1 MLVAHRILGR
11 GGVKSLLLAL
21 LAAMAAVAGMTLTA
35 EAQTD
40 DGEAEAA
47 QGRVIV
53 RIHDRAADGVDDY
66 RIEFGFFPEWAL
78 DDKDPWAEAV
88 TTWSDWLP
96 RARYL
101 TKTVIDRRDADD
113 NRRWLRSS
121 LISVPAG
128 AAAPQRGGDA
138 DLGGADDGEANQ
150 ISGRVIARYSPD
162 SRGRLRIEFGFLP
175 ECAFSGTANTEEAVE
190 RYGDDLLPS
199 SRYLSASLIS
209 NRRGDWLRSSV
220 VNVPPTCPSDEEE
233 LTIDITSPQLS
244 VDQGEE
250 VAARRIGTVEG
261 PLTTEFSPITF
272 SGLPEG
278 LTIVDNDAGADM
290 RRLVLSG
297 VVDSEAELRSYA
309 VRITARPPEGDAVSA
324 ELTIRVGRGDTRP
337 ELTWSGYS
345 PDTQRVGGRVTLQQP
360 RVVVGPG
367 EPAWGYIDDTPRI
380 CTVDPSTGELALV
393 APGQCLVTAASAAGG
408 GFRAGTI
415 QTEVTVTDKPVPEI
429 RWQGYSPL
437 EAKVGEPAPRVLP
450 PTARVAGR
458 TVRLTYTYE
467 VDEDSERDGI
477 CDVNSRNGQIDAM
490 AQGSC
495 AVVAKS
501 AETDEYAAA
510 SSEPV
515 RVAIVVEKQD
525 PDLRWGG
532 YNDENLRAGG
542 DPIRPIERE
551 PQPRLREARDQ
562 LTYSYSATPRSVCSV
577 NPATGELTL
586 HREGACE
593 VTVRS
598 EETDEFLADEVTV
611 AVQVGRKGRPDL
623 DWFDYPDAPVAV
635 GGDPITPSRA
645 GSRDRV
651 GPLTYESRTPSV
663 CSVDSRTGRLSGRE
677 PGTCRVTVMSGET
690 DDLFEGSETITVR
703 IIDLPLPSPCG
714 LNYSRDVRVGGQVG
728 PEIDCGDGDAR
739 ARYETQTPTICS
751 VNGNSGD
758 VTGLAAGQ
766 CRIIATVP
774 ATSRY
779 AEATPRAT
787 LAVLDDLSPR
797 CDAIGDVGPLDPG
810 ESSRRINLDDYCED
824 PEEERLSY
832 TAMSSDSGVATVRVS
847 GSSLTVTA
855 SRNPGG
861 DEAAITVIAT
871 DPGGKAGRTRF
882 FATVDTIGPV
892 IDGISCSPSSPSVDD
907 DVTCT
912 ASLSGGTPTSYS
924 WSGGDSSGSGVTY
937 RTSFSTAGR
946 KTVSLTVR
954 NSAGSNSASTP
965 SFSVG
970 GGPPL
975 FNSNNGISC
984 SPSPP
989 RVNDSV
995 TCTASLSGGAPDSYS
1010 WSGGASSGSSAT
1022 YRTSFSTAGSKTVSL
1037 TVRNTAGSDSDS
1049 ISFTVAP
1056 PQLRVDSVTCTPSP
1070 ATTNQ
1075 FVTCTA
1081 RVSGGGVDSY
1091 SWGTDPVFGS
1101 GVNSHTSHTFRFNN
1115 AGQYTVSLTVRNST
1129 SSHTG
1134 SAALTVTGS
1143 DRPSCGNSDATVE
1156 EGSSTTLYYSCSDPD
1171 GDVLTFT
1178 ATSSD
1183 TDVATVALS
1192 GTTVTVTGVSAG
1204 RAVISLWASDGHWRV
1219 YNSASVTVTAPT
1231 IVRPQVNSVSCSPST
1246 TTVNANVTC
1255 TASLGGG
1262 TPTSYSWSGGAS
1274 SGSSASY
1281 SASFSSAGS
1290 KTVSLTVS
1298 NSAGSDS
1305 GSTTVT
1311 VTPAGPRVDSI
1322 ACTPSPATTNQW
1334 VTCTASLSGGAP
1346 DSYSWSTDPVFS
1358 SDVNSRA
1365 SFLFYNRA
1373 QYTVSLTVRNAAGSH
1388 TGTAA
1393 LTVTGSNRP
1402 GCGNSDATVEEGSS
1416 TTLLYS
1422 CSDPDGDVLT
1432 FTATSSDT
1440 SVATVA
1446 LSGTTVTVTGVSA
1459 GRAVIS
1465 LWASDGH
1472 WRVNNTG
1479 VVTVTAPTV
1488 VRPQVNSVSCS
1499 PSSPSVNASVT
1510 CTASL
1515 SGGTPTSYS
1524 WSGGASS
1531 GSSASYSTSFSSAG
1545 SKTVSLTVSNSAGSA
1560 SRSTIVIV
1568 VGPPVVNSV
1577 SCSPSSPSVNASVT
1591 CTASLSGGTPTS
1603 YSWSGG
1609 ASSGSSASYSTS
1621 FSSAGS
1627 KTVSLT
1633 VSNSAGSASGSTTVE
1648 VIARPYIPPPE
1659 PPPQPPPPPEPQPPQ
1674 PEPPPE
1680 PPQQPP
1686 PPPPPPP

>member
-1 MLVAHRILGR
+1 M
-11 GGVKSLLLAL
+11 
-21 LAAMAAVAGMTLTA
+21 GMTLTA
-35 EAQTD
+35 GAQTD
-40 DGEAEAA
+40 DGDTEAG

-53 RIHDRAADGVDDY
+53 RIQDRTDDGVDDY

-138 DLGGADDGEANQ
+138 DLGGEDDGEANQ
-150 ISGRVIARYSPD
+150 ITGRVIARYNPD

-175 ECAFSGTANTEEAVE
+175 ECAFTSTANTEEAVE
-190 RYGDDLLPS
+190 RYGDDLLPR

-233 LTIDITSPQLS
+233 LTIDITSPLLS

-278 LTIVDNDAGADM
+278 LTIVDNDAGANV

-367 EPAWGYIDDTPRI
+367 EPAWSYTDDTPRI

-393 APGQCLVTAASAAGG
+393 APGQCLVTATSAAGG
-408 GFRAGTI
+408 GFREGTI

-450 PTARVAGR
+450 PTARVDGR
-458 TVRLTYTYE
+458 TVRLTYTYA

-495 AVVAKS
+495 EVVAKS

-510 SSEPV
+510 SSRPV

-525 PDLRWGG
+525 PDLRWDG

-586 HREGACE
+586 HREGACD

-611 AVQVGRKGRPDL
+611 AVQVGRKDRPDL

-635 GGDPITPSRA
+635 GGDPITPSRP

-663 CSVDSRTGRLSGRE
+663 CSADSRTGRLSGRE

-703 IIDLPLPSPCG
+703 IIDLPLPSPCV
-714 LNYSRDVRVGGQVG
+714 LNYSRDVRVDGQVG

-787 LAVLDDLSPR
+787 LAVIDDLSPR
-797 CDAIGDVGPLDPG
+797 CDSIGDVGPLDPG
-810 ESSRRINLDDYCED
+810 ESSRRIDLNDYCED

-832 TAMSSDSGVATVRVS
+832 TAVSSDSGVATVRVS

-882 FATVDTIGPV
+882 LTTVTVDTTRPV
-892 IDGISCSPSSPSVDD
+892 IDGISCSPSSPSVNDN
-907 DVTCT
+907 VTCT
-912 ASLSGGTPTSYS
+912 ASLSGGAPDSYL
-924 WSGGDSSGSGVTY
+924 WSGGDSSDSSATY
-937 RTSFSTAGR
+937 STSFSTAGR
-946 KTVSLTVR
+946 KTVRLTVR

-965 SFSVG
+965 SFIVG
-970 GGPPL
+970 GGPPR

-984 SPSPP
+984 SPSSPK
-989 RVNDSV
+989 VNASV
-995 TCTASLSGGAPDSYS
+995 TCTANLSGGAPDSYS

-1022 YRTSFSTAGSKTVSL
+1022 YRTSFSTPGSKTVRL

-1049 ISFTVAP
+1049 ISFTVP
-1056 PQLRVDSVTCTPSP
+1056 QPQLRVDSVTCTPSP

-1075 FVTCTA
+1075 FVTCA
-1081 RVSGGGVDSY
+1081 ASVSGTPDSY
-1091 SWGTDPVFGS
+1091 SWDTAPDFGV
-1101 GVNSHTSHTFRFNN
+1101 GVNSHTSHTFLFYNRD
-1115 AGQYTVSLTVRNST
+1115 QYTVSLTVRNSVD
-1129 SSHTG
+1129 SHTG

-1143 DRPSCGNSDATVE
+1143 DRPSCVHSSATVE

-1183 TDVATVALS
+1183 TDVATA
-1192 GTTVTVTGVSAG
+1192 
-1204 RAVISLWASDGHWRV
+1204 AV
-1219 YNSASVTVTAPT
+1219 
-1231 IVRPQVNSVSCSPST
+1231 
-1246 TTVNANVTC
+1246 
-1255 TASLGGG
+1255 
-1262 TPTSYSWSGGAS
+1262 
-1274 SGSSASY
+1274 
-1281 SASFSSAGS
+1281 
-1290 KTVSLTVS
+1290 
-1298 NSAGSDS
+1298 
-1305 GSTTVT
+1305 
-1311 VTPAGPRVDSI
+1311 
-1322 ACTPSPATTNQW
+1322 
-1334 VTCTASLSGGAP
+1334 
-1346 DSYSWSTDPVFS
+1346 
-1358 SDVNSRA
+1358 
-1365 SFLFYNRA
+1365 
-1373 QYTVSLTVRNAAGSH
+1373 
-1388 TGTAA
+1388 
-1393 LTVTGSNRP
+1393 
-1402 GCGNSDATVEEGSS
+1402 
-1416 TTLLYS
+1416 
-1422 CSDPDGDVLT
+1422 
-1432 FTATSSDT
+1432 
-1440 SVATVA
+1440 
-1446 LSGTTVTVTGVSA
+1446 SGTTVTVTGVSA

-1472 WRVNNTG
+1472 WRVNSTAN
-1479 VVTVTAPTV
+1479 VTVTAPTI

-1499 PSSPSVNASVT
+1499 PSETTVNASVS

-1531 GSSASYSTSFSSAG
+1531 GSSAAYSTSFGSAG

-1560 SRSTIVIV
+1560 
-1568 VGPPVVNSV
+1568 ND
-1577 SCSPSSPSVNASVT
+1577 
-1591 CTASLSGGTPTS
+1591 
-1603 YSWSGG
+1603 
-1609 ASSGSSASYSTS
+1609 
-1621 FSSAGS
+1621 
-1627 KTVSLT
+1627 
-1633 VSNSAGSASGSTTVE
+1633 STTVE
-1648 VIARPYIPPPE
+1648 VIGDPSADLSSRRPGYSTYVGDGATASALLNSLRPHGIVEISLWEHGEWISYGFAHGSPTGYDFPVRPGAILWLSNVAGARPPSPGG
-1659 PPPQPPPPPEPQPPQ
+1659 
-1674 PEPPPE
+1674 
-1680 PPQQPP
+1680 
-1686 PPPPPPP
+1686 